1 MESAIATE
9 KTSLS
14 IDREKVE
21 EAQRILGTTTLTA
34 TVDAAL
40 GEVIRQQRKKDL
52 IERIKREGGL
62 GPNDE
67 ERRRLRTP

>member
-1 MESAIATE
+1 MGSAIAIE

-14 IDREKVE
+14 IDRDKVA
-21 EAQRILGTTTLTA
+21 EAAEVLGTTTLTA

-40 GEVIRQQRKKDL
+40 WEIIRQQRKRDL
-52 IERIKREGGL
+52 IALIRERDGL
-62 GPNDE
+62 GPGDD